1 MINRFI
7 LVADDF
13 TGANDTGVQFR
24 KSGFNVKVVIKP
36 DLLKEESDKCDILV
50 VDLESRMDSPRT
62 AYKKSFSL
70 AKQLN
75 ESGRVIVYKKLDST
89 FRGNIGAEF
98 DGLMDGLNINSAI
111 LAPAF
116 PSGGRTTVNGEVYV
130 NGIRL
135 GDTEYASDPRTPV
148 IKSRIS
154 EIIGMQSSKPCY
166 EISGSL
172 TGKDSGEISEMIKR
186 MKEDPGIYIFDS
198 RTEEDLEQIVR
209 IAENIEDTPLLLAGS
224 AGFAGHLRNS
234 TLLRTE
240 ALCFVF
246 SGSVTEISMN
256 QIRHS
261 AHDGTCR
268 LILVDPLDLL
278 NDRTDQ
284 DEIMASVSQ
293 SISEGVKRII
303 FTTALSHE
311 DVDKVFRFT
320 RQKSLSLPLAAEK
333 ISVSFGK
340 LAAGMI
346 LKFDPS
352 GVLLT
357 GGETAFRTVEA
368 LRATGLIIEGE
379 LFPGIASGRLTGC
392 QVRGSVVT
400 KSGGFGDIEA
410 ISKIFEFFRV

>member
-1 MINRFI
+1 MTNRFI

-24 KSGFNVKVVIKP
+24 KSGLNVKVVINP
-36 DLLKEESDKCDILV
+36 DFLKEEPETCDILV

-70 AKQLN
+70 GKQLN

-98 DGLMDGLNINSAI
+98 DGLMDGLNINSAV

-116 PSGGRTTVNGEVYV
+116 PSGGRTTVNGEVFV
-130 NGIRL
+130 KGIRL
-135 GDTEYASDPRTPV
+135 GDSEYAGDPRTPV
-148 IKSRIS
+148 MKSRIS
-154 EIIGMQSSKPCY
+154 EIIGMQSSRPCH

-172 TGKDSGEISEMIKR
+172 TGNDSGEISEMIKR
-186 MKEDPGIYIFDS
+186 MKKDPGIYIFDS
-198 RTEEDLEQIVR
+198 QTEEDLEQIAR
-209 IAENIEDTPLLLAGS
+209 IAENIEDIPLLLAGS

-234 TLLRTE
+234 TLIRSE
-240 ALCFVF
+240 ALSFVF
-246 SGSVTEISMN
+246 SGSVTEISLT
-256 QIRHS
+256 QISHS
-261 AHDGTCR
+261 SHDGNCSV
-268 LILVDPLDLL
+268 ILVDPLDLL

-293 SISEGVKRII
+293 TISDGVRRII

-311 DVDKVFRFT
+311 DVEKVFRFT
-320 RQKSLSLPLAAEK
+320 RQKSFSLPLTAEK

-340 LAAGMI
+340 LAARMI
-346 LKFDPS
+346 LKFHPT
-352 GVLLT
+352 GILLT

-392 QVRGSVVT
+392 QVRGTVVT
-400 KSGGFGDIEA
+400 KSGGFGDVEA